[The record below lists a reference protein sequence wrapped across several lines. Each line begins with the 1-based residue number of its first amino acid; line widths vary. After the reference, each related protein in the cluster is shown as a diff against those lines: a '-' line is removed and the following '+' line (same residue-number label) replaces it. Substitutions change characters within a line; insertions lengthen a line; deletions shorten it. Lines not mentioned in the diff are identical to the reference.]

1 MNTTCIIQAL
11 PAHKRSTM
19 QPNGQKSF
27 QRNIF
32 IISVIVLIV
41 LTPLLF
47 IWPNSSLSVLG
58 YLAFV
63 AAVSAIANGVGLLS
77 KVNSQRNTQL
87 ALGIVVIVLGF
98 AGLIRSLIS
107 PSVIEIGPYI
117 YPILI
122 LIGGYTTIKAFRS
135 PKI

>member
-1 MNTTCIIQAL
+1 
-11 PAHKRSTM
+11 M